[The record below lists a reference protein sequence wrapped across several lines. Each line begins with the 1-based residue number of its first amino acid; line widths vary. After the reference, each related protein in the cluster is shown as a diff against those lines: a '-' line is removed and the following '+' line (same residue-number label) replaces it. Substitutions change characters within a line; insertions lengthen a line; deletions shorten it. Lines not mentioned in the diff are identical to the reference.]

1 MVTNNHN
8 THSHITDIRIYPI
21 KSCRGISLPSATLS
35 TSGLSYD
42 RRWMFVDSQHK
53 FLTIRQKSEM
63 TLINTAMD
71 TTTDELVIT
80 MGGSNTD
87 NNHDHD
93 EESKRVRV
101 PLEPTAAW
109 LAANTE
115 RVTVKIW
122 GTEASA
128 YAYTCARMQR
138 IFRGFFGVD
147 AVRLVMKD
155 PAVPRVCGGN
165 GNRAVLGR
173 VATVAFPD
181 VLPVLMVS
189 ESSLAEL
196 NSRLLLKNSHKI
208 TYERFRPNIVI
219 AGGDPWTEDQWK
231 AVRINGASD
240 SWLSALSGGYLGN
253 SEAIDIDVVA
263 RCARCQVPNV
273 DPDTAVKDKHEP
285 WDTLMKYRR
294 IDAGIKF
301 KPCFGMLGCPR
312 NEGKVE
318 LGMRFDV
325 LTTTNAHKYLTG
337 F

>member
-1 MVTNNHN
+1 MVTKSHN
-8 THSHITDIRIYPI
+8 THSHITDIMIYPI
-21 KSCRGISLPSATLS
+21 KSCRGISLPSATL
-35 TSGLSYD
+35 TASGLKYD

-53 FLTIRQKSEM
+53 FITIRQKSEM
-63 TLINTAMD
+63 TLIDTAID
-71 TTTDELVIT
+71 YTTDELIIT
-80 MGGSNTD
+80 IGGSKGAD
-87 NNHDHD
+87 
-93 EESKRVRV
+93 
-101 PLEPTAAW
+101 W

-115 RVTVKIW
+115 RMTVNIW
-122 GTEASA
+122 DTEASA
-128 YAYTCARMQR
+128 YAFTCTRMQR
-138 IFRGFFGVD
+138 IFRDFFGSE

-165 GNRAVLGR
+165 GKPAVLGR

-181 VLPVLMVS
+181 VLPVLMAS
-189 ESSLAEL
+189 EASLAEL
-196 NSRLLLKNSHKI
+196 NSRLELKNSRKI

-219 AGGDPWTEDQWK
+219 AGSDPWTEDQWK
-231 AVRINGASD
+231 TVRINGASSE
-240 SWLSALSGGYLGN
+240 SWISALSGGYLGN
-253 SEAIDIDVVA
+253 GEAIDIDVVA

-294 IDAGIKF
+294 VDEGIKF

-325 LTTTNAHKYLTG
+325 LATTNAHKYLRG